1 MHLRDSIFDY
11 GPSYSFWCFSFERY
25 NGILGNYQT
34 NNRNIGSQIMHKF
47 IREQQV
53 RSTSMNVQGMSQDIS
68 DLFLKMDCMANSSSR
83 APLSSL
89 LDFRCTSAQ
98 NISLL
103 PPITEH
109 ILQVDTLKFLRA
121 LVLQISSYS
130 KHQPFLHLCR
140 RASKECVAGELIG
153 SVLCKS
159 GRSSCIAALW
169 PLPSVYS
176 SYQPDFNVGIVQYFI
191 EYTVS
196 VSSTENHRYVFAYV
210 SWFKEHVNRNWF
222 GSSVIVSLHVIILKL
237 CTVS

>member
-1 MHLRDSIFDY
+1 
-11 GPSYSFWCFSFERY
+11 
-25 NGILGNYQT
+25 
-34 NNRNIGSQIMHKF
+34 
-47 IREQQV
+47 
-53 RSTSMNVQGMSQDIS
+53 MNVQGMSQDIS

-83 APLSSL
+83 YTYSVSCQMYSQLSTLKHAPLSSL

-103 PPITEH
+103 PLITEH
-109 ILQVDTLKFLRA
+109 ILQVDTLKLLRA

-159 GRSSCIAALW
+159 GCSSCIAALW

-191 EYTVS
+191 EYIVA

-210 SWFKEHVNRNWF
+210 SWFKEHVNRIGLGHPQLYHSMSSFSNYVQF
-222 GSSVIVSLHVIILKL
+222 HSGS
-237 CTVS
+237 TNF